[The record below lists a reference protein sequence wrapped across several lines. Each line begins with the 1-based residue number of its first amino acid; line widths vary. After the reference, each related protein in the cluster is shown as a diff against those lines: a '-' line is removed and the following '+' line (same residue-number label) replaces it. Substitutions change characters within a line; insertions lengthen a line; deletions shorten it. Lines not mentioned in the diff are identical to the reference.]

1 MLSHILNTEE
11 YALCLTPGFFR
22 FYAHVG
28 ILHALEECDLLKP
41 RYVTGS
47 SAGALVGG
55 FLAAG
60 KFLHIFML
68 PSNFSSY
75 IFTFI

>member
-1 MLSHILNTEE
+1 MLPHVLNTDD

-28 ILHALEECDLLKP
+28 ILHALEECNLLKP
-41 RYVTGS
+41 KYVTGS
-47 SAGALVGG
+47 SAGALVGA

-60 KFLHIFML
+60 KTEI
-68 PSNFSSY
+68 
-75 IFTFI
+75 